1 MAFATAPLHWIVER
15 DDRVMLRLDRW
26 RSPRYLRLWMI
37 YATRIGDG
45 WLWYALAGFL
55 SLYGGDRQWRALIA
69 CTMAIFTGVVLF
81 SLLKRICRRPRPRVT
96 ALRSTDAPAPPDQF
110 SFPSGHTITAFAGA
124 VSLMHFYPEAA
135 PLLLLVA
142 ASIAA
147 SRVLLGMHYPSDVL
161 AGALI
166 GTGLGYSAYLLMV

>member
-26 RSPRYLRLWMI
+26 RAPRALRLWMI

-45 WLWYALAGFL
+45 WLWYALAFFL
-55 SLYGGDRQWRALIA
+55 TFYGGQQHWRALIA
-69 CTMAIFTGVVLF
+69 CTMAIFTGVALF
-81 SLLKRICRRPRPRVT
+81 SVLKRVCRRPRPRVAT
-96 ALRSTDAPAPPDQF
+96 LRSYAPAPPDQF

-142 ASIAA
+142 GSIAA
-147 SRVLLGMHYPSDVL
+147 SRVLLGMHYPSDVI
-161 AGALI
+161 AGATI
-166 GTGLGYSAYLLMV
+166 GTCLGYGSYLLMC